1 MRYTECYVAYN
12 KIRVRNN
19 EVFKTIQKGDTFKSR
34 HCCRQCNHH
43 CAIMI
48 SYNYRN
54 NYRPIEHRKYIMAL
68 LIIFLNTSR
77 EYIKATKKLD
87 FPSQRMPLNAINRTF
102 LDEYSN
108 VFIRK

>member
-1 MRYTECYVAYN
+1 MAYK

-19 EVFKTIQKGDTFKSR
+19 KAFETILKGVIFRSR
-34 HCCRQCNHH
+34 NCFGQCSHH
-43 CAIMI
+43 CTILI
-48 SYNYRN
+48 SYSYRN
-54 NYRPIEHRKYIMAL
+54 NYRPIEHRKYKMAL

-108 VFIRK
+108 LFIRK